1 MFKKGFLNEIVANKS
16 RTGDNAQPDG
26 EESMKLRSLALVVLL
41 TTSPAYA
48 DEAMT
53 VLQDIG
59 SKWQTAY
66 NSGDAA
72 KVADL
77 YLPDAVFSSG
87 VLGTLK
93 GKAEIEKAVADQMKK
108 TPKIAVNPTAAHQNG
123 NIVWGYGDFMFPDGP
138 SGHYGVT
145 LVNDA
150 GSWHTAMHISNVTP
164 PKK

>member
-1 MFKKGFLNEIVANKS
+1 
-16 RTGDNAQPDG
+16 
-26 EESMKLRSLALVVLL
+26 MKLRSLGLLAILV
-41 TTSPAYA
+41 TSPAYA
-48 DEAMT
+48 DDAMT

-77 YLPDAVFSSG
+77 YLQDAVFSSG

-93 GKAEIEKAVADQMKK
+93 GRAEIEKAVADQMKK
-108 TPKIAVNPTAAHQNG
+108 TPKITVNPTAAHQNG
-123 NIVWGYGDFMFPDGP
+123 NVVWGYGDFMFPDGP

-164 PKK
+164 PKKQ